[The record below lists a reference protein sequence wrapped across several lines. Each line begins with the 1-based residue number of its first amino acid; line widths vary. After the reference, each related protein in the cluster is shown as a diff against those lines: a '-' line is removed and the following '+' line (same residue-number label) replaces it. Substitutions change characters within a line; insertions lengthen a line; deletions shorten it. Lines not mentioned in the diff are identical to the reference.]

1 MSKSDQHFLD
11 SFFKARSVAIVGA
24 TRNPA
29 KLNHQL
35 TENMVRL
42 GYTGRLYPI
51 NPNSTEISGL
61 PAFASVGHVPGEI
74 DLVVIS
80 LPFPAV
86 PGVVRECVEKGVK
99 RIVIVSGGFSEAG
112 AEGAR
117 MQGEILNLARQN
129 GVRILG
135 PNTLSPV
142 NTENNLAISF
152 HPCRETMRR
161 GGLSFISQS
170 GLYDYKLHWLLGRV
184 GICKILDLGNKMD
197 INEVD
202 ALEYLGEDADT
213 GVIAMHMETIRGDG
227 RRFMAAL
234 KNACGKK
241 PVIILKSGRTTSGSQ
256 AAASHTGSLAQ
267 ENDVVVDNLFRQAG
281 AIRVQNL
288 EELFGFAKAFE
299 FLTPPN
305 DNRTAIVSISG
316 GEGVI
321 ATDACE
327 QYGFRLAKFNQ
338 ETLRQLKQISTPW
351 EMPVNPFDLGVAMQ
365 FHTRNPAEA
374 VAALCS
380 IVYDEGV
387 DCLVMQSPSVMLLGM
402 AVTVSPSAVVS
413 LMDQIVELFAMLKEK
428 GKPVV
433 LWRSTM
439 DSMEDEFVRKL
450 ELRRVPVFATSQEAM
465 KVLGALLTYHKQRS
479 E

>member
-1 MSKSDQHFLD
+1 MRKSDQHFLD
-11 SFFKARSVAIVGA
+11 PFFNARSVAIVGA
-24 TRNPA
+24 TLNPM

-35 TENMVRL
+35 TENLVRL
-42 GYTGRLYPI
+42 GYSGRLYPV
-51 NPNSTEISGL
+51 NRNSTEISGL
-61 PAFASVGHVPGEI
+61 PAFASVGNVPGEI

-80 LPFPAV
+80 VPFPAV
-86 PGVVRECVEKGVK
+86 LGVVRECVEKGVK
-99 RIVIVSGGFSEAG
+99 RIAIVSGGFSEAG
-112 AEGAR
+112 AEGER
-117 MQGEILNLARQN
+117 LQREILNLAQQN

-135 PNTLSPV
+135 PNTLSPI
-142 NTENNLAISF
+142 NTENKLAISF
-152 HPCRETMRR
+152 HPCKEAKR

-170 GLYDYKLHWLLGRV
+170 GLYDYKLHWLLGCV

-202 ALEYLGEDADT
+202 ALEYLGEDVDT
-213 GVIAMHMETIRGDG
+213 RVIAMHMETIRGDG

-234 KNACGKK
+234 KNACSKK
-241 PVIILKSGRTTSGSQ
+241 PVIILKSGRTTSGSR
-256 AAASHTGSLAQ
+256 AAASHTGSLAR

-299 FLTPPN
+299 FLTPPS
-305 DNRTAIVSISG
+305 DNRAAIVSISG

-327 QYGFRLAKFNQ
+327 QYGFRLAQFNE
-338 ETLRQLKQISTPW
+338 ETRSRLKRISPPW
-351 EMPVNPFDLGVAMQ
+351 DMPLNPFDLGVAIQ
-365 FHTRNPAEA
+365 FHDRNPADLL
-374 VAALCS
+374 AAFGS
-380 IVYDEGV
+380 ILDDAGV
-387 DCLVMQSPSVMLLGM
+387 DCLVVQSPSPMFLGM
-402 AVTVSPSAVVS
+402 AAMVLPSAVVS
-413 LMDQIVELFAMLKEK
+413 LMDGVVNGFAMFKEK
-428 GKPVV
+428 GKPVI

-450 ELRRVPVFATSQEAM
+450 ELRRIPVFATSEEAM
-465 KVLGALLTYHKQRS
+465 KVLGALLTYQKRQS